1 LGRGDV
7 GKREEE
13 RKGVGEMKEKGG
25 RKREG
30 EGERRER
37 KEKRGGKGG
46 ILRSCDLFLGKT
58 LLVCF

>member
-1 LGRGDV
+1 
-7 GKREEE
+7 
-13 RKGVGEMKEKGG
+13 MKEKGA
-25 RKREG
+25 RKGEG